1 MKLSD
6 YKESTALHNQGAPVA
21 IGDAT
26 FYVKRIGTPEC
37 SAFIK
42 KVKAELFGPF
52 HKYQDGDD
60 NLLMAHL
67 LTEYLVTNWECVSTE
82 QGEPLPYSHQEARK
96 VFLNKE
102 YWLSLNLILIN
113 AANTFE
119 NYLYEQSDEDI
130 EALKK
135 P

>member
-1 MKLSD
+1 MKLSN
-6 YKESTALHNQGAPVA
+6 YKESTTLQNQGAPVA

-26 FYVKRIGTPEC
+26 FYVKRIGTPDC
-37 SAFIK
+37 NKFIK
-42 KVKAELFGPF
+42 KLKAELFGPF

-67 LTEYLVTNWECVSTE
+67 LTEYLVTNWDGVLTE
-82 QGEPLPYSHQEARK
+82 QGELLPYSQTEARK

>member
-1 MKLSD
+1 M
-6 YKESTALHNQGAPVA
+6 A

-26 FYVKRIGTPEC
+26 FYVKRIGAPEC

-42 KVKAELFGPF
+42 KLKAELFGPF

-67 LTEYLVTNWECVSTE
+67 LTEYLVTNWEGVSTE
-82 QGEPLPYSHQEARK
+82 QGEPLPYSQAEARK

-119 NYLYEQSDEDI
+119 NYLYEQSDEGI

-135 P
+135 L

>member
-6 YKESTALHNQGAPVA
+6 YKESTTLQNQGAPVA

-26 FYVKRIGTPEC
+26 FYVKRIGTPE
-37 SAFIK
+37 SGAFIK
-42 KVKAELFGPF
+42 KLKAELFGPF

-67 LTEYLVTNWECVSTE
+67 LTEYLVTNWDGVLTE
-82 QGEPLPYSHQEARK
+82 SGEPLPYSQAEARK

-119 NYLYEQSDEDI
+119 NYLYEQSDEDV

>member
-1 MKLSD
+1 MHACTKAVFQISSSCDSDTQQALPRESLHHELS
-6 YKESTALHNQGAPVA
+6 N
-21 IGDAT
+21 
-26 FYVKRIGTPEC
+26 
-37 SAFIK
+37 
-42 KVKAELFGPF
+42 
-52 HKYQDGDD
+52 

-67 LTEYLVTNWECVSTE
+67 LTEYLVTNWEGVLTE
-82 QGEPLPYSHQEARK
+82 QGEPLPYSQVEARK

-119 NYLYEQSDEDI
+119 NYLYEQSGEDI